1 MLPVLLN
8 PPEPARADVAAI
20 ANSPMVNKLTDRS
33 ERILL
38 NLPLTESKE
47 IIASGTV
54 VIIEAESKDA
64 VGLFIV
70 FIAVESQQFAQR
82 AASEK

>member
-1 MLPVLLN
+1 MLPVVLKLA
-8 PPEPARADVAAI
+8 ARADVAVI
-20 ANSPMVNKLTDRS
+20 ATSPMANKLTNRS

-54 VIIEAESKDA
+54 VIIEAG
-64 VGLFIV
+64 V
-70 FIAVESQQFAQR
+70 
-82 AASEK
+82 

>member
-1 MLPVLLN
+1 M
-8 PPEPARADVAAI
+8 AAI
-20 ANSPMVNKLTDRS
+20 ATSPMVNKLTDRS

-54 VIIEAESKDA
+54 VIIEAKSDEA
-64 VGLFIV
+64 VDLTIV
-70 FIAVESQQFAQR
+70 FILVESQRFAPR
-82 AASEK
+82 AAPEK

>member
-1 MLPVLLN
+1 V
-8 PPEPARADVAAI
+8 PEPKAGVAVLATSTVI
-20 ANSPMVNKLTDRS
+20 EKVTNRR
-33 ERILL
+33 ERIAL

-54 VIIEAESKDA
+54 VIIEAESNDA

-70 FIAVESQQFAQR
+70 FIAVESQQFAPR